1 MHHDH
6 PCIFVRQRFFGV
18 VVPGRRDAQ
27 RVSVVPAEM
36 TCIVDS
42 SALMAPVLAVGD

>member
-1 MHHDH
+1 
-6 PCIFVRQRFFGV
+6 VRPV
-18 VVPGRRDAQ
+18 AQ
-27 RVSVVPAEM
+27 RPAEM